1 VASAFKPNWEWLKKN
16 ALYTELKA
24 HGTAVGMP
32 SDEDMGNSEVGHN
45 AIGAG
50 RVFSQGASLVENAI
64 NSRALFE
71 GETWK
76 EMIANVVQHHTQLH
90 FIGLLSDGNVHSH
103 IRHLIAMLKEAKAA
117 GVKKVRVHVLLDGRD
132 VPPQSALVYVDQL
145 EATLKELSTDGCD
158 FRHRVR
164 RRAPGHHDGP
174 LRGGLE
180 HGQEGVGH
188 PLEGR
193 GAPVPVRPRRHREVP
208 ADNPAVIDQDLPPF
222 VVARDGKPVG
232 ALHANDSVIMINFR
246 GDRALET
253 CRAFEEENFTKF
265 ERGPKPKVKFAGMME
280 YDGDTHTP
288 KKYLVSPPAIDR
300 TMGEYLTGSGV
311 NILAVSET
319 QKYGHVTY
327 FFNGNRSG
335 KFNEKLED
343 YVEIKS
349 DRLPFEQRPW
359 MKAAEITDVVL
370 ESIRANKHKFIRI
383 NYPNGDMVGH
393 TGHVQAVE
401 ISVEATDLCVGR
413 LMEAIKA
420 AGGILVLTADHGNAD
435 EMYERNKKG
444 EIVMDPRTGQ
454 PKAKT
459 SHSLNPVPCF
469 VWDPAGTAKARLSA
483 AAQKGGLGITSLT
496 ATCLKT
502 ARLRPPRRLRPRG
515 RGRGVKGCCRNP
527 KLEFRNKF
535 QRQNPNDRNPC
546 DGTVFGVSGFRAC
559 FGFCVSNFGFLLPH
573 FGNTPVILL
582 FLRRGYSR
590 LDRGVSA
597 R

>member
-1 VASAFKPNWEWLKKN
+1 MDALVKSASFAGPRGPVVLAIMDGTGIGKYREGDFVASAFKPNWEWLKEH
-16 ALYTELKA
+16 AVYTELKA

-50 RVFSQGASLVENAI
+50 RVFSQGASLVEHAI
-64 NSRALFE
+64 NSRALFA

-76 EMIANVVQHHTQLH
+76 ELVANVVKHNTQLH

-103 IRHLIAMLKEAKAA
+103 IRHLLAMLKEARAA
-117 GVKKVRVHVLLDGRD
+117 GVRKARVHVLLDGRD
-132 VPPQSALVYVDQL
+132 VPPQSALVYVDAL
-145 EATLKELSTDGCD
+145 EAALKDLSADGCD
-158 FRHRVR
+158 FAIASGGGRQVITMDRYEADWEMVR
-164 RRAPGHHDGP
+164 KGWEIHWK
-174 LRGGLE
+174 
-180 HGQEGVGH
+180 GVG
-188 PLEGR
+188 PQFPSARAAIEKYR
-193 GAPVPVRPRRHREVP
+193 

-222 VVARDGKPVG
+222 VVARAGKPVG
-232 ALHANDSVIMINFR
+232 ALHQDDSVIMINFR

-253 CRAFEEENFTKF
+253 CRAFEEEAFTKF
-265 ERGPKPKVKFAGMME
+265 ERGPRPKVKFAGMME

-300 TMGEYLTGSGV
+300 TMGAYLTAAGV

-359 MKAAEITDVVL
+359 MKSAEITDVVL
-370 ESIRANKHKFIRI
+370 ESIRANKHRFIRI

-393 TGHVQAVE
+393 TGHVQAVQ
-401 ISVEATDLCVGR
+401 ISVEATDLSVGR
-413 LMEAIKA
+413 LMDAIRA

-444 EIVMDPRTGQ
+444 EIVMDPRTGR

-483 AAQKGGLGITSLT
+483 AARKGGLGITSLT
-496 ATCLKT
+496 ATCLK
-502 ARLRPPRRLRPRG
+502 LLGFDPPADYDPAVVDVG
-515 RGRGVKGCCRNP
+515 
-527 KLEFRNKF
+527 
-535 QRQNPNDRNPC
+535 
-546 DGTVFGVSGFRAC
+546 
-559 FGFCVSNFGFLLPH
+559 
-573 FGNTPVILL
+573 
-582 FLRRGYSR
+582 
-590 LDRGVSA
+590 
-597 R
+597 

>member
-1 VASAFKPNWEWLKKN
+1 MPALKKSSAFVGPRGPVVLAIMDGTGIGKYKEGDFVASAFKPNWEWLKQH
-16 ALYTELKA
+16 AVYTELKA
-24 HGTAVGMP
+24 HGRAVGMP
-32 SDEDMGNSEVGHN
+32 TDEDMGNSEVGHN

-50 RVFSQGASLVENAI
+50 RVFDQGASLVENAI
-64 NSRALFE
+64 NSRALFN

-76 EMIANVVQHHTQLH
+76 EVVGNVIQHGTQLH

-103 IRHLIAMLKEAKAA
+103 IRHLIAMLKEAKTA
-117 GVKKVRVHVLLDGRD
+117 GVKKARVHALLDGRD
-132 VPPQSALVYVDQL
+132 VPPQSALIYVDAL
-145 EATLKELSTDGCD
+145 EAVLKELSVDGCD
-158 FRHRVR
+158 YAIASGGGRQGITMDRYEADWNMVKKGWAIHWKGEGPQFPSA
-164 RRAPGHHDGP
+164 RAAIEKY
-174 LRGGLE
+174 R
-180 HGQEGVGH
+180 
-188 PLEGR
+188 
-193 GAPVPVRPRRHREVP
+193 

-232 ALHANDSVIMINFR
+232 ALHTNDSVVMINFR

-253 CRAFEEENFTKF
+253 CRAFEEDNFTKF
-265 ERGPKPKVKFAGMME
+265 ERGPKPQVLFAGMME

-300 TMGEYLTGSGV
+300 TMGEYLTESGV

-335 KFNEKLED
+335 KFDEKLEE

-370 ESIRANKHKFIRI
+370 DSIRSNKHRFIRI

-393 TGHVQAVE
+393 TGVVQAVQ
-401 ISVEATDLCVGR
+401 ISVEATDLSVGR
-413 LMEAIKA
+413 LMEALKA

-444 EIVMDPRTGQ
+444 ELVIDSRTGL

-469 VWDPAGTAKARLSA
+469 IWDPAGTAKLRLSA

-496 ATCLKT
+496 ATCIKL
-502 ARLRPPRRLRPRG
+502 LGFEPPADYDPAVVDVG
-515 RGRGVKGCCRNP
+515 
-527 KLEFRNKF
+527 
-535 QRQNPNDRNPC
+535 
-546 DGTVFGVSGFRAC
+546 
-559 FGFCVSNFGFLLPH
+559 
-573 FGNTPVILL
+573 
-582 FLRRGYSR
+582 
-590 LDRGVSA
+590 
-597 R
+597 

>member
-1 VASAFKPNWEWLKKN
+1 MPTLAKSSAFAGPRGPVVLAIMDGTGIGKYAEGDFVASAFKPNWEWLKRH
-16 ALYTELKA
+16 AVYTELKA

-64 NSRALFE
+64 NSRALF
-71 GETWK
+71 GGAAWK
-76 EMIANVVQHHTQLH
+76 ELVENVVKHQTQLH
-90 FIGLLSDGNVHSH
+90 FVGLLSDGNVHSH
-103 IRHLIAMLKEAKAA
+103 IRHLVAMLKEAKAS
-117 GVKKVRVHVLLDGRD
+117 GVKRVRCHILLDGRD

-145 EATLKELSTDGCD
+145 EAVLKELSVDGAD
-158 FRHRVR
+158 FAIASGGGRQVITMDRYEADWDMVR
-164 RRAPGHHDGP
+164 KGWEIHWKGEGPQFPSARAAIEKY
-174 LRGGLE
+174 R
-180 HGQEGVGH
+180 
-188 PLEGR
+188 
-193 GAPVPVRPRRHREVP
+193 

-222 VVARDGKPVG
+222 VIARDGKPVG
-232 ALHANDSVIMINFR
+232 KLHENDSVIMINFR

-253 CRAFEEENFTKF
+253 CRAFEEEHFTKF
-265 ERGPKPKVKFAGMME
+265 DRGPRPRVKFAGMME

-288 KKYLVSPPAIDR
+288 KRYLVSPPAIDR
-300 TMGEYLTGSGV
+300 TMGEYLTSSGV

-335 KFNEKLED
+335 KFNEGMED

-359 MKAAEITDVVL
+359 MKAAEITDVAL
-370 ESIRANKHKFIRI
+370 ESIRANKHRFIRI

-393 TGHVQAVE
+393 TGHVQAVQ
-401 ISVEATDLCVGR
+401 ISVEATDLSVGR
-413 LMEAIKA
+413 LMEAIRE

-469 VWDPAGTAKARLSA
+469 VWDASGSAKVRLSEA
-483 AAQKGGLGITSLT
+483 ARKGGLGITSLT
-496 ATCLKT
+496 ATCIKL
-502 ARLRPPRRLRPRG
+502 LGFEPPADYDPAVVDVG
-515 RGRGVKGCCRNP
+515 
-527 KLEFRNKF
+527 
-535 QRQNPNDRNPC
+535 
-546 DGTVFGVSGFRAC
+546 
-559 FGFCVSNFGFLLPH
+559 
-573 FGNTPVILL
+573 
-582 FLRRGYSR
+582 
-590 LDRGVSA
+590 
-597 R
+597 

>member
-1 VASAFKPNWEWLKKN
+1 MLKLEKSTSFSTPRGPVVLAIMDGTGIGKYAEGDFVASAFKPNWEWLKKN

-71 GETWK
+71 GATWK
-76 EMIANVVQHHTQLH
+76 ELIANAQQNQSQLH

-103 IRHLIAMLKEAKAA
+103 IRHLLAMLKEARAA
-117 GVKKVRVHVLLDGRD
+117 GVKKVCVHTLLDGRD
-132 VPPQSALVYVDQL
+132 VPPQSALVYVDEL
-145 EATLKELSTDGCD
+145 EATLKELSTDGFD
-158 FRHRVR
+158 YAIASGGGRQVITMDRYEADWNMVKQGWAIHWKGEGPQFPSA
-164 RRAPGHHDGP
+164 RAAIEQY
-174 LRGGLE
+174 R
-180 HGQEGVGH
+180 Q
-188 PLEGR
+188 
-193 GAPVPVRPRRHREVP
+193 A
-208 ADNPAVIDQDLPPF
+208 NPAVIDQDLPPF
-222 VVARDGKPVG
+222 VVARNGQPVG
-232 ALHANDSVIMINFR
+232 ALKKGDSVIIINFR

-265 ERGPKPKVKFAGMME
+265 ERGPKPEVMFAGMME

-288 KKYLVSPPAIDR
+288 KKYLVIPPAIDR
-300 TMGEYLTGSGV
+300 TMGEYVTGTGL
-311 NILAVSET
+311 NLLAISET

-327 FFNGNRSG
+327 FCNGNRSG
-335 KFNEKLED
+335 KFNEQLEE

-370 ESIRANKHKFIRI
+370 ESLRANKHKFIRI
-383 NYPNGDMVGH
+383 NFPNGDMVGH
-393 TGHVQAVE
+393 TGNVQAVE

-420 AGGILVLTADHGNAD
+420 AGGVLVLTADHGNAD

-444 EIVMDPRTGQ
+444 EIVMDPRTGA

-469 VWDPAGTAKARLSA
+469 IWDSAGTAKVQLSEA
-483 AAQKGGLGITSLT
+483 AKKGGLGITSLT
-496 ATCLKT
+496 ATCI
-502 ARLRPPRRLRPRG
+502 
-515 RGRGVKGCCRNP
+515 N
-527 KLEFRNKF
+527 
-535 QRQNPNDRNPC
+535 
-546 DGTVFGVSGFRAC
+546 
-559 FGFCVSNFGFLLPH
+559 LL
-573 FGNTPVILL
+573 
-582 FLRRGYSR
+582 GYEAPADYDPS
-590 LDRGVSA
+590 LVTT
-597 R
+597 